1 MRIRNSDKLN
11 KLWCSQQHNS
21 HGDAVFNASRG
32 AIYSAVLYTGMVAE
46 ENKEKALSGQR

>member
-1 MRIRNSDKLN
+1 MRIQNSDKSN
-11 KLWCSQQHNS
+11 KLWCSQQHKS

-46 ENKEKALSGQR
+46 KSKEKVLSGQL